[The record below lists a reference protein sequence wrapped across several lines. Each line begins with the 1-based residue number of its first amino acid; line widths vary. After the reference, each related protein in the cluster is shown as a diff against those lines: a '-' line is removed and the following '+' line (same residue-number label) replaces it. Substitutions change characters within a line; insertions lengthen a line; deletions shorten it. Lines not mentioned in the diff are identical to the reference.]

1 MIFEEALVMELKS
14 ITALNDHV
22 YPLNAPE
29 KVRKTGAPYLI
40 YISSQ
45 GVRTKTLGGYRGG
58 KRVSVELNV
67 VASTYESMKEITA
80 SVIKLIE
87 GMEQRTIGEDGPY
100 LQEVTYEEPV
110 ELYESAPALFRCL
123 IDFTTFFEEVD

>member
-1 MIFEEALVMELKS
+1 MIFEQALLLELKT
-14 ITALNDHV
+14 ITALNNHV
-22 YPLNAPE
+22 YPLNASE

-67 VASTYESMKEITA
+67 IAATYESMKTISA
-80 SVIKLIE
+80 SVIELLE
-87 GMEQRTIGEDGPY
+87 NMEQREIGTGGPF
-100 LQEVTYEEPV
+100 LQEVTYEDPV
-110 ELYESAPALFRCL
+110 ELYESAPDLFRCL
-123 IDFTTFFEEVD
+123 IDFNTFFEEVD